1 MCACACV
8 HVHACMCACAC
19 ACLREVEDGGVD
31 EHLVGVGVAV
41 QRARD
46 PRRGPD
52 RRPLRRRHGG
62 GGGGGGGAVKWRS
75 SPPHDHVG
83 AWKGTGQQGTG
94 GVRASHGMSHGV
106 GQSWCGRSSVGA
118 RSTFEWRP
126 VTVEAEV
133 LHAEVLLEHAPVS
146 RPRWLSLRPAGA
158 PEAPSLSGSARLGLP
173 RAAASRG
180 RSAPWAALGSL
191 VRVGLHCVG
200 RALDTGARGCARA
213 TSDAKSGRWAGV
225 SHRHTSM
232 AEYEGGCGSGG
243 ESRSISAIS
252 AAEAKPSTTPRT
264 HAPKHLLG

>member
-1 MCACACV
+1 MNISSVLVSPCSERGTHGAAPTDGHSEGGTAAAAAAAAAVPSSGGRALHTIMLEPGRARGGRGHGRSQGESRDESRGGSVVVRKIIGGGTLHVRVAAGHGRSGGAPRRSAPRARACV
-8 HVHACMCACAC
+8 ETTLAQPSAS
-19 ACLREVEDGGVD
+19 
-31 EHLVGVGVAV
+31 
-41 QRARD
+41 
-46 PRRGPD
+46 
-52 RRPLRRRHGG
+52 
-62 GGGGGGGAVKWRS
+62 WRS
-75 SPPHDHVG
+75 
-83 AWKGTGQQGTG
+83 G
-94 GVRASHGMSHGV
+94 G
-106 GQSWCGRSSVGA
+106 
-118 RSTFEWRP
+118 P
-126 VTVEAEV
+126 
-133 LHAEVLLEHAPVS
+133 
-146 RPRWLSLRPAGA
+146 LSQC
-158 PEAPSLSGSARLGLP
+158 GSARLGLP

-180 RSAPWAALGSL
+180 RSAPWVAPGSL